1 MHEYHSSALRGYYYS
16 NKKETEVTSA
26 KTAANIEKAFID
38 TASKIHEKIV
48 SVEIDVSNENEE
60 SKLGRAEKRIGIL
73 VEAVL

>member
-1 MHEYHSSALRGYYYS
+1 
-16 NKKETEVTSA
+16 VTSA

>member
-1 MHEYHSSALRGYYYS
+1 MNTILLPSEATTS

>member
-1 MHEYHSSALRGYYYS
+1 MNTILLPSEATTS

-26 KTAANIEKAFID
+26 KTAANVEKAFID

>member
-1 MHEYHSSALRGYYYS
+1 MNTILLPSEATTS

-26 KTAANIEKAFID
+26 KTAANVEKAFID

-60 SKLGRAEKRIGIL
+60 
-73 VEAVL
+73 

>member
-1 MHEYHSSALRGYYYS
+1 MNTILLPSEATTS

-60 SKLGRAEKRIGIL
+60 SKLGRAEEGIGIL

>member
-1 MHEYHSSALRGYYYS
+1 MNTILLPSEATTS

-26 KTAANIEKAFID
+26 KTAANVEKAFID

-60 SKLGRAEKRIGIL
+60 SKLGRAEERIGIL